1 MKPTLFMMVG
11 VPGSGKSHFAK
22 RMSNHMDNCIWVSR
36 DEVRMAI
43 VKDDEKYFSHEKEV
57 FQKFVARIAAGMRA
71 NYNVIADA
79 THLNFPS
86 RRKLVNA
93 LANQENFTQNDYE
106 IIFVVMDTALA
117 TCVTRDAM
125 RTGRQHVTKE
135 VINDFWNNFRIP
147 TPHEFPHSKEVW
159 LIRA

>member
-1 MKPTLFMMVG
+1 MPTLYMMVG
-11 VPGSGKSHFAK
+11 APGSGKSYFAK
-22 RMSNHMDNCIWVSR
+22 RLYQRMDNCTWISR

-57 FQKFVARIAAGMRA
+57 FKEFVARIALWMRS
-71 NYNVIADA
+71 NYDVIADA

-93 LANQENFTQNDYE
+93 LADQEGLTKDDYE

-117 TCVTRDAM
+117 TCVARDAK
-125 RTGRQHVTKE
+125 RTGRQHVTEK

>member
-1 MKPTLFMMVG
+1 MNKTLWLMCG
-11 VPGSGKSHFAK
+11 VPGSGKTWFAK
-22 RMSNHMDNCIWVSR
+22 NKLMKGSDWEYISR

-57 FQKFVARIAAGMRA
+57 FQEFVARIALWMRS
-71 NYNVIADA
+71 NYDVIADA

-93 LANQENFTQNDYE
+93 LANQEGLTKDDYE

-117 TCVTRDAM
+117 TCVARDAK
-125 RTGRQHVTKE
+125 RTGRQHVTEK